1 MKKYF
6 LLFAF
11 FIFIQNTAFAQENYT
26 VNDIFSIALKKA
38 EKVRIAEENITI
50 SKEGKYKAL
59 AGLLPTV
66 TAFGKYTK
74 YSEEK
79 LINTPIFTQVIQPD
93 RSKVWGVTIEEKLSL
108 GGREFTAFSMAKDTL
123 TKTEFDVN
131 SFKEQYLLRVAQDLY
146 GYLKAKRAVEIAQ
159 ANVDRLKKHRDA
171 AKIRLKVGEVT
182 RTDLLRAEAE
192 LSGAEADLI
201 SARNSLKILKSILA
215 RDVGIEGDFEI
226 MEGKLVDPYLN
237 LTVDHVKAFA
247 KDERPEIKSALL
259 AKEIARKNVNYAIGS
274 FFPYLSLSATYQK
287 LDQDPS
293 NEFTNKKSEYA
304 IAALNFPIFEG
315 GLRKAEV
322 GEAKAKLRQAELQ
335 YEDTLKEVFVDV
347 ESAYHDYITFRDTIK
362 SLEDEVAYARDNF
375 NSVSKQYQYGLAN
388 SIDVTDANTFLVTSE
403 RKLMEAQ
410 YNYQLAILRLRQAT
424 GTLLKA
430 FMNNEIVA
438 GGSTK

>member
-93 RSKVWGVTIEEKLSL
+93 RSKVWGVTVEEKLSL

-131 SFKEQYLLRVAQDLY
+131 SFKEQYLLRVSQDLY
-146 GYLKAKRAVEIAQ
+146 SYLKAKRAIEIAQ
-159 ANVDRLKKHRDA
+159 SNVDRLKKHRDA

-201 SARNSLKILKSILA
+201 SAINSLKILKSILA

-226 MEGKLVDPYLN
+226 MEGKLADPYLN

-247 KDERPEIKSALL
+247 KDERPEIKAALL

-274 FFPYLSLSATYQK
+274 FFPYLSFSATYQK
-287 LDQDPS
+287 FDQDPS
-293 NEFTNKKSEYA
+293 NQFTNKESKYA

-315 GLRKAEV
+315 GLRRAEV

-347 ESAYHDYITFRDTIK
+347 ESAYHNYITFRDTIK

-388 SIDVTDANTFLVTSE
+388 SIDVTDANTFLVTAE
-403 RKLMEAQ
+403 RKLIEAQ

-438 GGSTK
+438 GGNTK